1 MLPSFVQAPL
11 FNARYGQSPLPL
23 QRMDASTQ
31 LNAMMW
37 YEKYSWTLMRGKEY
51 RNMTNDQEV
60 PALSLGYTTLKVTL
74 KTDRHARAQTGCC

>member
-1 MLPSFVQAPL
+1 
-11 FNARYGQSPLPL
+11 
-23 QRMDASTQ
+23 MDASTQ

-60 PALSLGYTTLKVTL
+60 PALSLGYTTLKVRTSWSRCRA
-74 KTDRHARAQTGCC
+74 KTRGRP

>member
-1 MLPSFVQAPL
+1 
-11 FNARYGQSPLPL
+11 
-23 QRMDASTQ
+23 MDASTQ

-60 PALSLGYTTLKVTL
+60 PALSLGYTTLKVGL
-74 KTDRHARAQTGCC
+74 ARAGAEHTRGVGR